1 MKCSITGLLR
11 LAQRHLAI
19 LDRLNN
25 GEIDLSDLENLIE
38 VNSCEEILSELIEN
52 IEIVQA
58 DQSEIDEFLR
68 VYCIKKTVFTS

>member
-19 LDRLNN
+19 LDRLKN
-25 GEIDLSDLENLIE
+25 GEIDLGDLENLIE
-38 VNSCEEILSELIEN
+38 VNSCEEILDELIEN

-58 DQSEIDEFLR
+58 DQSAIDEFLT
-68 VYCIKKTVFTS
+68 VYCIKKSVFTS